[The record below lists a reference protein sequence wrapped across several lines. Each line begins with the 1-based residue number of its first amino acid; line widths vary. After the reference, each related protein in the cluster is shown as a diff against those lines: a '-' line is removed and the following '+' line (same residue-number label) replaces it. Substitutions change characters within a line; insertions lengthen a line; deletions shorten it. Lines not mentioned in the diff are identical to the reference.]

1 MKRLHLL
8 LATLA
13 LLCTTTQAW
22 GQTVIASGTCGAEGD
37 NLTWTLT
44 DDGTLT
50 ISGEGKMNNYY
61 SSDNPWYEEKGRIQT
76 VIINDGVT
84 SIGSYAFDGC
94 TKLTTIRLPENLTS
108 IEERAFEGC
117 AGLTSIDLPENLTS
131 IGVGAFVDCTNLASA
146 NIPESVVN
154 IGNLAFTRCAL
165 TSIHIPESVMSI
177 GFNAFVDTPF
187 YNDKSNWTDDA
198 LYIDRCLIKVN
209 EEIVKGAYTIVPG
222 TRLIA
227 DNAFQ
232 DCWSL
237 TSVNIPDGVTSI
249 GDSFLRNCG
258 SLTSVDIPD
267 GVTSIGNLF
276 LNSCWSLTSVDIPD
290 GVTSIGNNFLN
301 SCWSLTS
308 VDIPNSVTSI
318 GDSFLHSCI
327 SLTSV
332 DIPNGVTSIGDYF
345 LASCRNLTSV
355 DIPDG
360 VTSIGDNFLY
370 VCDSLTSVTLPNSV
384 TSIGNNFLNSCWSL
398 TSVDIPNSVTSIGD
412 EFLSQCN
419 KLTSVWIGSGLET
432 ISPSEYTDD
441 HILSCTNLEVFVC
454 KSAVAQFP
462 AGLLQGLQKLRRVE
476 GPANLLEYENN
487 EDLQAYTTRLDSVA
501 ITGGTV
507 SDKGF
512 AVLRQSA
519 DALETLSL
527 KAADNTTLPTLALD
541 GCLQLRNL
549 TLPASLT
556 STGYG
561 AFKECTALT
570 SVALPA
576 SLAEVGDRAFEDCYL
591 LHDIMWNEDLQ
602 RIGGRAFYGC
612 NSLPQVTIPEGVEEI
627 GVAAFMGCTYMEE
640 VQLPAS
646 LRTIGDN
653 AFAYNTRTRSM
664 TVHAAVPPLV
674 SAHTFYQLEASAPVY
689 VPAESL
695 PTYRATP
702 YWQDLNLQ
710 PIGDATGMGDLTLSE
725 SVTVVNGEVHLNL
738 PGTFETHVYDLQGR
752 HVLSTTESHFALPQ
766 DIYII
771 KVGNEAVKLPL
782 IP

>member
-1 MKRLHLL
+1 MKKQLLL
-8 LATLA
+8 LASLCLA
-13 LLCTTTQAW
+13 AAQAW
-22 GQTVIASGTCGAEGD
+22 GQAVTASGTCGAEGD

-61 SSDNPWYEEKGRIQT
+61 SSSDNPWYEEKGIIQT

-154 IGNLAFTRCAL
+154 IGNLAFMRCAL

-177 GFNAFVDTPF
+177 GFDAFVDTPF

-227 DNAFQ
+227 DNALR
-232 DCWSL
+232 CYNL
-237 TSVNIPDGVTSI
+237 TSVTIPNSVTSI
-249 GDSFLRNCG
+249 GDSFLNG
-258 SLTSVDIPD
+258 
-267 GVTSIGNLF
+267 
-276 LNSCWSLTSVDIPD
+276 CWSLTSVDIPD
-290 GVTSIGNNFLN
+290 GVTSIGDYFL
-301 SCWSLTS
+301 SDCGSLTS
-308 VDIPNSVTSI
+308 VTIPNSVTSI
-318 GDSFLHSCI
+318 GDNFLAFCG

-332 DIPNGVTSIGDYF
+332 T
-345 LASCRNLTSV
+345 
-355 DIPDG
+355 IPDG
-360 VTSIGDNFLY
+360 VTSIGDGFLY
-370 VCDSLTSVTLPNSV
+370 YCD
-384 TSIGNNFLNSCWSL
+384 
-398 TSVDIPNSVTSIGD
+398 
-412 EFLSQCN
+412 

-432 ISPSEYTDD
+432 TTFTGYKSLD
-441 HILSCTNLEVFVC
+441 HSTNLEVFVC

-462 AGLLQGLQKLRRVE
+462 AGLLQGLPNLRRVE

-487 EDLQAYTTRLDSVA
+487 ENLLTYYTTRLDSVA

-527 KAADNTTLPTLALD
+527 EAADNTTLPTLALD

-556 STGYG
+556 HTGYG
-561 AFKECTALT
+561 AFKECTALA

-576 SLAEVGDRAFEDCYL
+576 SLTEVGDRAFEDCYL
-591 LHDIMWNEDLQ
+591 LHDIMWNEGLQ
-602 RIGGRAFYGC
+602 RIGNRAFYGC

-653 AFAYNTRTRSM
+653 AFANNTRTRSM
-664 TVHAAVPPLV
+664 TVRATVPPLV
-674 SAHTFYQLEASAPVY
+674 AAHTFYQLDASAPVY

-695 PTYRATP
+695 ASYRAAAH
-702 YWQDLNLQ
+702 WQDLNLQ
-710 PIGDATGMGDLTLSE
+710 PIGGATGVDGLPLSE
-725 SVTVVNGEVHLNL
+725 CITVKNGEVHLNL
-738 PGTFETHVYDLQGR
+738 PGTFEAHVYDLQG
-752 HVLSTTESHFALPQ
+752 HCVLRTTESHFALPP

-771 KVGNEAVKLPL
+771 KVGREAVKVTL
-782 IP
+782 